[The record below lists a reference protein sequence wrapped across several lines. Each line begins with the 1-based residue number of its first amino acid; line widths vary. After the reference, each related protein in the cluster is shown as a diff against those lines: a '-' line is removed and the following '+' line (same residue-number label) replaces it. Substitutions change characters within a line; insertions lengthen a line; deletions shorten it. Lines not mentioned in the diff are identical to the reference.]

1 MIAELLSSI
10 VLATNVSG
18 CVMPTSS
25 YVQESSNSYTP
36 QITESRNNQNVDD
49 TEYRAVRLS
58 PSNFSELDS
67 YQFSFSSE
75 LYGRLGNTD
84 YDYYY
89 ISVLCDSVFTFTV
102 SNDGELPFWY
112 SVYRYTN
119 QSQDS
124 EYVYSYSDLLINEE
138 IEDYY
143 EDSIVLQ
150 PGTYY
155 VVFDGLGNDLNGEL
169 VASYSI
175 SGVIRKNVPTY
186 SVDLAEAKFGKKLK
200 GVYWESDCL
209 PIDFDSTSNSTDIA
223 YYQWNKNSCNSP
235 KYNLDDLREIS
246 NGNKIR
252 YRTYYIFD
260 YETISNIIGYLS
272 ILKSNLETII
282 RNDIQNLNGIQL
294 SYQYVDGVMN
304 SIVSRVIDITGNC
317 ILSFSYELTSTIID
331 FVFNCV
337 INNVIDN
344 LVSNV
349 LTFIDLSNII
359 DAIYDK
365 LIEAMSYNLNSY
377 TSDHPAQWKGV
388 DISLFYSVEQE
399 NVSVGYPKHYVH
411 TSFNYT
417 EINSFSVYSNSTI
430 TSSFPDLYGTSG
442 RFYAIT
448 DDNVMLY
455 NETPQSQ
462 LEEKELSIDDTT
474 ASSYPKIIGGN
485 SVLFIFTPSSSKTYY
500 FYFYS
505 EAVMDD
511 PKADLFFVKPLG
523 YDNTNRIET
532 HKGKYI
538 NPSDS
543 DKHGTYFKKYLNS
556 GETLYIRITIQ
567 EVVDINDSALSY
579 IVLENELGNAYH
591 EHNYNS
597 YSYVNGSQHRAS
609 CSCGDSYLEYHAVR
623 SNSRICMYC
632 RGIVDKGIIDI
643 PFSLLDRSIEGYYVH
658 ESGVRVYE

>member
-1 MIAELLSSI
+1 MIVELLSSI

-294 SYQYVDGVMN
+294 SYQYVDGAN

-349 LTFIDLSNII
+349 LAFIDLSNII
-359 DAIYDK
+359 DTIYDK
-365 LIEAMSYNLNSY
+365 LIEAMS
-377 TSDHPAQWKGV
+377 
-388 DISLFYSVEQE
+388 
-399 NVSVGYPKHYVH
+399 
-411 TSFNYT
+411 
-417 EINSFSVYSNSTI
+417 
-430 TSSFPDLYGTSG
+430 
-442 RFYAIT
+442 
-448 DDNVMLY
+448 
-455 NETPQSQ
+455 
-462 LEEKELSIDDTT
+462 
-474 ASSYPKIIGGN
+474 
-485 SVLFIFTPSSSKTYY
+485 
-500 FYFYS
+500 
-505 EAVMDD
+505 
-511 PKADLFFVKPLG
+511 
-523 YDNTNRIET
+523 
-532 HKGKYI
+532 
-538 NPSDS
+538 
-543 DKHGTYFKKYLNS
+543 
-556 GETLYIRITIQ
+556 
-567 EVVDINDSALSY
+567 
-579 IVLENELGNAYH
+579 
-591 EHNYNS
+591 
-597 YSYVNGSQHRAS
+597 
-609 CSCGDSYLEYHAVR
+609 
-623 SNSRICMYC
+623 
-632 RGIVDKGIIDI
+632 
-643 PFSLLDRSIEGYYVH
+643 
-658 ESGVRVYE
+658 